1 MEKFTPQSL
10 VEDILNNPE
19 AVKVVESL
27 VPGVSKNPMIK
38 MVKKFTLEKLSSL
51 PQANLPKEKLDRLLQ
66 ELNDK
71 VKD

>member
-1 MEKFTPQSL
+1 MAKFTAQSL

-27 VPGVSKNPMIK
+27 MPGITKNPAIK

-51 PQANLPKEKLDRLLQ
+51 PQANLSKENLEKLLK
-66 ELNDK
+66 ELNER
-71 VKD
+71 VEG